1 MKHRWSFLIFGLL
14 VVLIVTTHYFRATVD
29 SLTFKAGNGELVFY
43 MIPGSFGAEYYP
55 ESYLDFVVKY
65 KNRNYG
71 GMPFI
76 GSRPGVDMTDTSYPM
91 RLDGHFY
98 FYSFNGPWPHKAIA
112 VGVPAW
118 FLFPLFLIGF
128 VAKSVRCATG

>member
-1 MKHRWSFLIFGLL
+1 MKRRWFYLIFGLL
-14 VVLIVTTHYFRATVD
+14 FVQIVTTHFFRATVD

-55 ESYLDFVVKY
+55 ESYLDYIVKY
-65 KNRNYG
+65 KNWEYG

-76 GSRPGVDMTDTSYPM
+76 GSRPGADMTDTSYPM
-91 RLDGHFY
+91 RFAGHLY

-112 VGVPAW
+112 VGIPAW
-118 FLFPLFLIGF
+118 ILLLLFLVGF
-128 VAKSVRCATG
+128 MGAPLI